1 MTSTRAG
8 RPAAR
13 RTLVLLAAGCS
24 LLGGMA
30 LPASA
35 GIGDPGNPS
44 PLSSLSYYLIDFGIP
59 ILVFLVVGL
68 LCLRPR
74 KGVGALHYRPG
85 RSWGFEEM
93 WFGEQPHDTGRPR
106 AAVPG
111 AGGAS
116 GTF

>member
-1 MTSTRAG
+1 MTRTRAG

-13 RTLVLLAAGCS
+13 RILVLFAGCAS
-24 LLGGMA
+24 FLGGMA
-30 LPASA
+30 LPAFA
-35 GIGDPGNPS
+35 DIGDPGNPS
-44 PLSSLSYYLIDFGIP
+44 PLSSLSYYLIDFGVP
-59 ILVFLVVGL
+59 ILVFLVVGS

-85 RSWGFEEM
+85 RPWGYEEM